1 MSSYHKPKIYRSVEG
16 CCICKA
22 KSSSSRFTD
31 SDKYENEFSNCFKL
45 EESRFGD
52 ICNACVLI
60 VKRWRNLPKD
70 TKKNWAHVVNARNG
84 PGNKQSTRQKK
95 KEEQIE
101 KFEKIRK
108 KRKNKIVFKRPIA
121 GNSQVASVKENTTS
135 NPFNVP
141 DFIDLSYW
149 KRSVICCGVI
159 YQGECGEV
167 MVDQRFFRRCLRHSE
182 SRSHE
187 IKPVLEPVKLTVNEP
202 EPFAFDDSEDKS
214 YDEDSDSISFYSDTD
229 SNFSKFSQVD
239 LVPNVD
245 TDGDEGFFDKS
256 DIVRHLI

>member
-31 SDKYENEFSNCFKL
+31 SDKYESEFSNCFRL
-45 EESRFGD
+45 EESRDGD

-70 TKKNWAHVVNARNG
+70 TKKNWAHVVDARNG
-84 PGNKQSTRQKK
+84 PGNKQSTKQKK
-95 KEEQIE
+95 KEDHIE
-101 KFEKIRK
+101 KFDKIRK
-108 KRKNKIVFKRPIA
+108 KRKNKNIFKRPQAEIA
-121 GNSQVASVKENTTS
+121 PAASVKENIIS
-135 NPFNVP
+135 NTLNVP

-159 YQGECGEV
+159 YQGECGEI
-167 MVDQRFFRRCLRHSE
+167 MVDQRFFRRCLRHPE
-182 SRSHE
+182 SRTPE
-187 IKPVLEPVKLTVNEP
+187 IKPVLEPVKLTVSHQEH
-202 EPFAFDDSEDKS
+202 FAFDDSDSKS
-214 YDEDSDSISFYSDTD
+214 YDEDTDSISFYSDTD
-229 SNFSKFSQVD
+229 SNFSKLSHVD
-239 LVPNVD
+239 IAPNVD

-256 DIVRHLI
+256 DIRHLI

>member
-1 MSSYHKPKIYRSVEG
+1 MSSYHKPKIYRSIEG

-31 SDKYENEFSNCFKL
+31 SDKYESEFTNCFRL
-45 EESRFGD
+45 EESRDGD

-70 TKKNWAHVVNARNG
+70 TKKNWAHVVDARNG
-84 PGNKQSTRQKK
+84 PGNKQSCKQKK
-95 KEEQIE
+95 KEDQIE
-101 KFEKIRK
+101 KFDKIRK
-108 KRKNKIVFKRPIA
+108 KRKNKIIFKRPR
-121 GNSQVASVKENTTS
+121 VAEITTVVSAKESATS
-135 NPFNVP
+135 NTFDVP

-167 MVDQRFFRRCLRHSE
+167 MVDQRFFRRCSQHAQ
-182 SRSHE
+182 SRSPE
-187 IKPVLEPVKLTVNEP
+187 IKPVLEPVKLTLTQP
-202 EPFAFDDSEDKS
+202 EPFAFDDSDTKS

-229 SNFSKFSQVD
+229 SNFSKLSHVD
-239 LVPNVD
+239 LAPHVD

-256 DIVRHLI
+256 DIRHLI